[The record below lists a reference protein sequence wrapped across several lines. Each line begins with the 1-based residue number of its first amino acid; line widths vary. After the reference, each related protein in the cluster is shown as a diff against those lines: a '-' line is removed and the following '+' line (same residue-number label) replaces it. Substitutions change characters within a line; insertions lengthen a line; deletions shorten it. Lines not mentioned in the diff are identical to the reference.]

1 MRSVTVPAIVLM
13 LLAPG
18 HLRAQADSARRA
30 VDSLP
35 RDSATADSTRPAA
48 APRKAVPP
56 SPATE
61 PARPLGVGECPPA
74 SARVAGDA
82 MRRFSAPQAHGPVKL
97 ATPVLRDPS
106 LRGRTTIVFEVDTLG
121 RVDSTTVRIVDG
133 DPYLLPTAR
142 SSVARWRFR
151 PAELLPGCRV
161 RARTTETV
169 TF

>member
-1 MRSVTVPAIVLM
+1 
-13 LLAPG
+13 
-18 HLRAQADSARRA
+18 
-30 VDSLP
+30 
-35 RDSATADSTRPAA
+35 
-48 APRKAVPP
+48 
-56 SPATE
+56 
-61 PARPLGVGECPPA
+61 
-74 SARVAGDA
+74 
-82 MRRFSAPQAHGPVKL
+82 VKL

-106 LRGRTTIVFEVDTLG
+106 LRGRTTIAFEVDTLG

-161 RARTTETV
+161 RARTSETV